1 MERFQNTRKYHQ
13 RWRLYTAY
21 MIDTV
26 YTVGTVDTVY
36 TVFTVYTIQT
46 TSHCLNRGMYAYNIG
61 RIYIVSEG

>member
-1 MERFQNTRKYHQ
+1 M
-13 RWRLYTAY
+13 LYTAY

-46 TSHCLNRGMYAYNIG
+46 ALHCSNISIYAY
-61 RIYIVSEG
+61 IYC